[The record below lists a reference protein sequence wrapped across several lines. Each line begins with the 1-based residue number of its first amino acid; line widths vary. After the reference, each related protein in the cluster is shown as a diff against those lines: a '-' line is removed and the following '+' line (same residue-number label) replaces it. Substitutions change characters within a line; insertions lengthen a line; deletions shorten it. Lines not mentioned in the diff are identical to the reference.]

1 MRGARP
7 PHRAGQPWA
16 TFLRNHANEI
26 WACDFL
32 PVTDL
37 PVISDTD
44 WYTLYFSK
52 GIYQEGESAARFLG
66 LNLDAA
72 EDGRVLQVVEDSPR
86 ARALARA
93 FQFDQRSLGRM
104 VKTTEPGYVCEALSN
119 VPFRDTGRL
128 IDASARKSAI
138 QQLVRLRSDVLSIGA
153 YQHDWVVGWPGS
165 GVIDAE
171 LRERIFATL
180 FTALRGQY
188 SHFGRLLLVIDI
200 VLQELLLCTRIFSDF
215 SLGILIDQY
224 GYPDPEDP
232 AVRALYRGEVTER

>member
-1 MRGARP
+1 MSY
-7 PHRAGQPWA
+7 
-16 TFLRNHANEI
+16 
-26 WACDFL
+26 
-32 PVTDL
+32 
-37 PVISDTD
+37 SD
-44 WYTLYFSK
+44 
-52 GIYQEGESAARFLG
+52 
-66 LNLDAA
+66 
-72 EDGRVLQVVEDSPR
+72 DGRITQLTSPYSPHSPPQLPLDFSDYLSLLWRIDRAASQPGQVR
-86 ARALARA
+86 YYTQCARALART

-128 IDASARKSAI
+128 MDASARKSAI

-200 VLQELLLCTRIFSDF
+200 VLQELLLGTRIFSDF